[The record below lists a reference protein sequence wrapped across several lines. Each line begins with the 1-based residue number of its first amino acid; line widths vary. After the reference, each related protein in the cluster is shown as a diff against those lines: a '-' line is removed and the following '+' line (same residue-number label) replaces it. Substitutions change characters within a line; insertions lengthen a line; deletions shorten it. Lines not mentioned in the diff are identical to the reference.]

1 MPRLGQ
7 HLTVTCL
14 LAVVLS
20 GCQMPGREG
29 AVSRSLA
36 TCRHLSQQG
45 VAALEREQVQ
55 QAETLLGKAVA
66 ACPIDPEARRHYAE
80 ALWRGGARPEAI
92 TQLDEACRL
101 ASEDATLRVRLAEM
115 HLLVGQLEPARQS
128 AQQALDLN
136 PKLPAAWAIR
146 GRVMLVGGQPQE
158 ALADFHRALG
168 YAPGDRQILL
178 EVAELYRQ
186 LSWPQRAL
194 ATLHSLADTYSPG
207 EEPQQVLYLM
217 GLAYTASR
225 VSRPPRSAGPPRRRS
240 SVGWPRPSCWPA
252 IRRRPRPRPSTPW
265 FFSLGTP
272 PASNC
277 WTACDWPGS
286 RRLCAPPLSDA
297 CSRQEGSGDPR
308 RVCHCLT

>member
-1 MPRLGQ
+1 MPPLGPC
-7 HLTVTCL
+7 LTVICL
-14 LAVVLS
+14 LAVLLS
-20 GCQMPGREG
+20 GCQVPGREG

-36 TCRHLSQQG
+36 TCRQLSQQG

-55 QAETLLGKAVA
+55 QAETLLAKAVA
-66 ACPIDPEARRHYAE
+66 ACPVDPEARRHYAE
-80 ALWRGGARPEAI
+80 ALWRGGAVPEAI
-92 TQLDEACRL
+92 TQLEEACRL

-115 HLLVGQLEPARQS
+115 HLVVGQLEPARQS

-146 GRVMLVGGQPQE
+146 GRVMLAGGQPQE

-168 YAPGDRQILL
+168 YAPEDRQILL

-217 GLAYTASR
+217 GLAYTALGRYDDAVERLAAAAVRGAPTPEILSGLAEAELLAGHPAEAEAAAER
-225 VSRPPRSAGPPRRRS
+225 ALVLQPRH
-240 SVGWPRPSCWPA
+240 
-252 IRRRPRPRPSTPW
+252 
-265 FFSLGTP
+265 
-272 PASNC
+272 PASLELL
-277 WTACDWPGS
+277 D
-286 RRLCAPPLSDA
+286 RLRMA
-297 CSRQEGSGDPR
+297 RQPQFPSPR
-308 RVCHCLT
+308 